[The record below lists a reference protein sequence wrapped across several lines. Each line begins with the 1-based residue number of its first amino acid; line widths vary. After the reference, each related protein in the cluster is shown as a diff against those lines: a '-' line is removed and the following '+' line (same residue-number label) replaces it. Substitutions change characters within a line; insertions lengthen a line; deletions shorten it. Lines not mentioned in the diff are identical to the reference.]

1 MEETT
6 RRALLRRAGTALL
19 LTVVV
24 SLPLAA
30 CGKKSQPEPPS
41 GEEAPYPRTYPSGAA
56 PS

>member
-6 RRALLRRAGTALL
+6 RRALLRRAGTAVL
-19 LTVVV
+19 LTVAI

-41 GEEAPYPRTYPSGAA
+41 GDDAPYPRTYPSGAA

>member
-19 LTVVV
+19 LTTAL

-30 CGKKSQPEPPS
+30 CGKKSRPTPPS
-41 GEEAPYPRTYPSGAA
+41 GDEAPYPRKYPSGAT
-56 PS
+56 